1 MATLNPAM
9 NDASRSAQ
17 PATGCVAITGSAQV
31 LATTGRGLFITTQ
44 GDITFT
50 MQDGSTMTLTALPVG
65 VYSFTVRAI
74 TTGATAAGWVL
85 I

>member
-9 NDASRSAQ
+9 NEGARASQ
-17 PATGCVAITGSAQV
+17 PATGCVAITGSAQT
-31 LATTGRGLFITTQ
+31 LSTTGRGLFITTQ

-65 VYSFTVRAI
+65 IYSFTVRAI
-74 TTGATAAGWVL
+74 TSATAAGWIL
-85 I
+85 L